1 MSNQVKVSSI
11 DVLERFRACLIVFLT
26 KSHNSV
32 DEVSDTIRRM
42 RLWLQNDQRVHW
54 EGEMR
59 RRRKILDQAEQEL
72 LSAKLSGLKDSSTLQ
87 QRQVAKAKA
96 AMAEAEEKLRNIK
109 KWNRDFDH
117 TIDPM
122 MKKLDGMRQYLD
134 HDLPK
139 ALAFLL
145 QAQRTLEAYT
155 EAGAGY
161 KSGSPEAPAGQPEAA
176 PPPEEGK

>member
-1 MSNQVKVSSI
+1 MSNQVKVTSI
-11 DVLERFRACLIVFLT
+11 EVLERFRASVIVFLT
-26 KSHNSV
+26 KAHNSV
-32 DEVSDTIRRM
+32 DEVGDAIRRM

-59 RRRKILDQAEQEL
+59 RRRKILDQAQQEL
-72 LSAKLSGLKDSSTLQ
+72 LSAKLSGLKDSTTLQ
-87 QRQVAKAKA
+87 ERQVAKAKA
-96 AMAEAEEKLRNIK
+96 AMEQAEEKLRNVK

-117 TIDPM
+117 TIEPL
-122 MKKLDGMRQYLD
+122 MKKIDGMRQFLD

-145 QAQRTLEAYT
+145 QAQRTLDAYT

-161 KSGSPEAPAGQPEAA
+161 KIAEAA
-176 PPPEEGK
+176 PGAPEGEPPAAEPK